1 METNRER
8 QQKEAI
14 LHKLIELKG
23 EVQDAKKEA
32 HEAKFA
38 VKKLEQRVEEVRMEG
53 FEERRKLE
61 NKIKHSVWE
70 VFEIAIGNKK
80 KIEELSRRAEDT
92 QERFDRIEDIVT
104 WTLRGIVGLFVATI
118 VGAVLKFMFGI

>member
-14 LHKLIELKG
+14 LHKLIELKT

-32 HEAKFA
+32 HEAKFE
-38 VKKLEQRVEEVRMEG
+38 VKKLERRVEEVRIEG

-61 NKIKHSVWE
+61 NKIKHSIWE
-70 VFEIAIGNKK
+70 VFEMAAGNRK
-80 KIEELSRRAEDT
+80 KIEEVSRRAEDT
-92 QERFDRIEDIVT
+92 QERFDRIEEIVT

-118 VGAVLKFMFGI
+118 VGAILKYMFGV